1 VPPRASTVPRPGDVV
16 TTVVTHAAPHYLI
29 ADGEPLAVRR
39 TRGGEAWAA
48 RQQGDE
54 SAAADRPGQ
63 VLLGMPALGRPA

>member
-1 VPPRASTVPRPGDVV
+1 VV

-48 RQQGDE
+48 RQQGESTGDD